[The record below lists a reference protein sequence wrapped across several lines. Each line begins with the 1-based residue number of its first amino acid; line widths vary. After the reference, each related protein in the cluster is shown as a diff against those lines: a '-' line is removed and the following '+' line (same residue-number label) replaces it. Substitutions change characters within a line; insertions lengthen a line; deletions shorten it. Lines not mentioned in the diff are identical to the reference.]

1 MCMCISAYDGKT
13 NISIIP
19 NLTPEDSKIFGY
31 NRVMPRSET
40 ADKPCTFSH
49 ELPYDKIEIFN
60 SAFGMRVMVRYQGET
75 SLHGLDLKRFT
86 PNKSDFLN
94 HSGVQEG
101 YIDFSRVYRLSAF
114 VSLAHLLY
122 VNASSYPA
130 SFNQNPVLEKHE
142 SIVRFQ
148 NVSLSQYQP

>member
-1 MCMCISAYDGKT
+1 
-13 NISIIP
+13 
-19 NLTPEDSKIFGY
+19 
-31 NRVMPRSET
+31 MPRSET

-49 ELPYDKIEIFN
+49 ELPYNKIEIFN

-86 PNKSDFLN
+86 LNKNDFLN
-94 HSGVQEG
+94 HSGVQQG
-101 YIDFSRVYRLSAF
+101 YIDFSRVYEAPAY

-122 VNASSYPA
+122 VDNSSYPA
-130 SFNQNPVLEKHE
+130 SFNQNPVVEKHE

-148 NVSLSQYQP
+148 NISFIIYI